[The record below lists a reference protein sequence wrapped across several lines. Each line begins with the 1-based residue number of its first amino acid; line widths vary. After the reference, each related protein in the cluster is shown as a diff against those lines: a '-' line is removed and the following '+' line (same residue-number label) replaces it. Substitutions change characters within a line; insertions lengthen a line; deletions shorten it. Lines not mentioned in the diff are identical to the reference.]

1 MVFVCQTV
9 HALRYAS
16 RAREVATLGAVSEKF
31 LPTLGGGRKR
41 GMAKPS
47 ARNVR
52 GRAAPRMSQM
62 PTLCEDGEESFAA
75 SASGLSTCEKSGGGG
90 AGSRMAAELREA
102 KATISKLQQ
111 QVDANNDVRT
121 PPKHANQPR
130 QKILVAKKSQGS
142 PRVCCR
148 ECGGWLTV
156 GGFVVLCAGDG
167 EDGG

>member
-1 MVFVCQTV
+1 MLFVSNQTV

-31 LPTLGGGRKR
+31 LPALGGGRKR

-90 AGSRMAAELREA
+90 VGSRMAAELREA
-102 KATISKLQQ
+102 KATITKLQQ

-121 PPKHANQPR
+121 PPNTQTNRHR
-130 QKILVAKKSQGS
+130 QVTSLVATTSQPS
-142 PRVCCR
+142 C
-148 ECGGWLTV
+148 L
-156 GGFVVLCAGDG
+156 LL
-167 EDGG
+167 

>member
-9 HALRYAS
+9 HVLRYAS

-90 AGSRMAAELREA
+90 AGSRMAAKNSRVISGELKYE
-102 KATISKLQQ
+102 
-111 QVDANNDVRT
+111 
-121 PPKHANQPR
+121 
-130 QKILVAKKSQGS
+130 S
-142 PRVCCR
+142 PAMRAS
-148 ECGGWLTV
+148 GK
-156 GGFVVLCAGDG
+156 
-167 EDGG
+167 